1 MTEVSFKG
9 SGTPVID
16 QNSASGLGQG
26 LQTGDTS
33 IDFTQGNIQLVS
45 SQGAKFLIGKFI
57 GFFSQ
62 DSPSSTIKA
71 FVFKAAVACT
81 IKIGN
86 ATFDYVLVNQWIT
99 FRYINIGQ
107 IVVTKLA
114 TGANPDIFDW
124 VFYASDNPDFD
135 FTIQP
140 SSKDSETEIIFP
152 ILQRNVNTFTQNTNL
167 RGAKKIIVT
176 GVSANI
182 AETGVATVT
191 MEVFDSASG
200 LWILFVPNQDL
211 FTLTVNQQK
220 VAEVGD
226 TISKSPILSQWG
238 DLSPPVANNTPA
250 IANQTLGGNI
260 NSNGV
265 SGVGSSI
272 GHALPSGDNLVRV
285 KVIVTVSTLTFSIGI
300 IKVYN

>member
-26 LQTGDTS
+26 LQTGETS
-33 IDFTQGNIQLVS
+33 IDFTQGNIQLTS
-45 SQGAKFLIGKFI
+45 SKGAKALIGKFI

-86 ATFDYVLVNQWIT
+86 ATFDYVLVNQWVT

-107 IVVTKLA
+107 IVITKLA
-114 TGANPDIFDW
+114 TGASPDIFAW
-124 VFYASDNPDFD
+124 LFFASDNPDFD

-140 SSKDSETEIIFP
+140 SSKDSEPEMIFESAP
-152 ILQRNVNTFTQNTNL
+152 QIQGTITKNTNL
-167 RGAKKIIVT
+167 RGAQKIILT

-182 AETGVATVT
+182 GETGVATVT
-191 MEVFDSASG
+191 MEVFDAASG
-200 LWILFVPNQDL
+200 LWITLVPNQDL
-211 FTLTVNQQK
+211 FTLIANQQK
-220 VAEVGD
+220 IAEVGD

-238 DLSPPVANNTPA
+238 DLSPPIAINPA
-250 IANQTLGGNI
+250 IANQTLDGNI

-285 KVIVTVSTLTFSIGI
+285 KVVITVSTLTFSIGI
-300 IKVYN
+300 IKVYS